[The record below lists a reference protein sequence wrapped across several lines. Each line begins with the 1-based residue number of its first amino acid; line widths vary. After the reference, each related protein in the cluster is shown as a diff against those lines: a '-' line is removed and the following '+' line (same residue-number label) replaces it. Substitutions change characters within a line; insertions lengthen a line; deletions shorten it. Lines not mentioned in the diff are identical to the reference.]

1 MGAADGPTA
10 RSMLIRDGS
19 SLEPCDF
26 MLGGEAT

>member
-19 SLEPCDF
+19 SLEPCD